1 MESDVPVSATP
12 VERRLRAELAA
23 HASWAQTSDP
33 SARTKP
39 ARDAFFARFLN
50 DVDPDRVLPEAERNR
65 RAESS
70 RSAYYSRLALLSV
83 QARRRKA
90 S

>member
-1 MESDVPVSATP
+1 MTTTP
-12 VERRLRAELAA
+12 VERTLRAQLAA
-23 HASWAQTSDP
+23 HMSWARTADP

-39 ARDAFFARFLN
+39 ARDALFRRFELE
-50 DVDPDRVLPEAERNR
+50 VDPHGKLPAKERRR
-65 RAESS
+65 RAESA